1 MSTFLGD
8 WTYAQIHQECSGA
21 YNSYRAALDAHY
33 AGYFVANPSFASSH
47 PQKAGTLELALPPGM
62 EELAELI
69 PTAQLHRHHLSGKS
83 SQLIGLGLLGAAAK
97 SDPSLHWF
105 EQHLAPVPPF
115 PLTTTPTYKFEY
127 GLDRTVLNEHPRVTA
142 VDFLVETDATVIC
155 TEVKFAED
163 GMGRCSCGV
172 AAIATGACSKNVLDR
187 ALYWDTAAQIFFLPD
202 RVPGKPCP
210 ISVGYQAIRN
220 VAAARALAAGRM
232 PVFVLL
238 YDERNPYFRPTNNW
252 PVGRRCCDRR
262 SARPTRTTYL
272 ASARSRGRRS
282 CRRSRFRATCA
293 SGRARSTSW
302 PRSIGG
308 QGLRSAML
316 QAL

>member
-1 MSTFLGD
+1 MSARVSSFLGD
-8 WTYAQIHQECSGA
+8 WTYEQIHDECKAA
-21 YNSYRAALDAHY
+21 YGVYRSDLDAHY
-33 AGYFVANPSFASSH
+33 KQFFTLNPSLAGAH
-47 PQKAGTLELALPPGM
+47 PQKAVTIELALPPGM
-62 EELAELI
+62 EGLAALI
-69 PTAQLHRHHLSGKS
+69 PADQLHRHHLSGKS

-115 PLTTTPTYKFEY
+115 PVATTPTFKFEY
-127 GLDRTVLNEHPRVTA
+127 ALDRTVLNEHPRVTA
-142 VDFLVETDATVIC
+142 VDFLIETDAAVIC

-172 AAIATGACSKNVLDR
+172 AAIATGACSKNALDR

-202 RVPGKPCP
+202 RVPGKSCP

-252 PVGRRCCDRR
+252 PGWPEVLR
-262 SARPTRTTYL
+262 STLSMADSNNL
-272 ASARSRGRRS
+272 LRSRAISWQTLLPSLPLPGDVREW
-282 CRRSRFRATCA
+282 
-293 SGRARSTSW
+293 AREKH
-302 PRSIGG
+302 
-308 QGLRSAML
+308 QLA
-316 QAL
+316 